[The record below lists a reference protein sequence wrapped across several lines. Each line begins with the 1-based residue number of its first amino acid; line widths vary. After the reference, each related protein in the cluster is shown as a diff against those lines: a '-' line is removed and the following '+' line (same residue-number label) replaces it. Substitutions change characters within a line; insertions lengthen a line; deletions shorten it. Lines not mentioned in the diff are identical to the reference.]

1 MDRSLGF
8 GSNTYNF
15 VALLTLGFPSAS
27 YLKHLTS
34 LHTFTRRTVLQKVRY
49 RTRMVLYLLVNI
61 GFQVLFTPLPGF
73 FSPFLHSTASLSVIR
88 LYLGL
93 GGGPP
98 GFPASSSCS
107 PVLWILSPAFGFRL
121 RDFHPLRFGFPT
133 NSANR
138 LQWIIQSATPVVFL
152 HPVWPLSLSLAA
164 TQKID
169 VSFSSSAYLDVSVQ
183 RVSPQYAMCLHTV
196 DCAWPQPGF
205 PIRKSAGKS
214 DICSLPQ
221 LIAAYHVL
229 LRHLIPRHSPY
240 ALISL
245 TCFQVSNRI
254 IWVYALL

>member
-1 MDRSLGF
+1 ML
-8 GSNTYNF
+8 N
-15 VALLTLGFPSAS
+15 LAS
-27 YLKHLTS
+27 YIHSPDHSTKGTISHID
-34 LHTFTRRTVLQKVRY
+34 
-49 RTRMVLYLLVNI
+49 VLYVLVSTR
-61 GFQVLFTPLPGF
+61 FQVLFTPLPGF

-121 RDFHPLRFGFPT
+121 RDFHPLRSGFPT

-196 DCAWPQPGF
+196 DCA
-205 PIRKSAGKS
+205 
-214 DICSLPQ
+214 
-221 LIAAYHVL
+221 
-229 LRHLIPRHSPY
+229 
-240 ALISL
+240 
-245 TCFQVSNRI
+245 
-254 IWVYALL
+254 

>member
-1 MDRSLGF
+1 M
-8 GSNTYNF
+8 
-15 VALLTLGFPSAS
+15 AP
-27 YLKHLTS
+27 YLKYLTS

-49 RTRMVLYLLVNI
+49 RTHMVLYLLVNI

-107 PVLWILSPAFGFRL
+107 PVLWILSPAWSFRL
-121 RDFHPLRFGFPT
+121 RDYHPLWFGFPT
-133 NSANR
+133 NSANSS
-138 LQWIIQSATPVVFL
+138 QWIIQSATPTVL
-152 HPVWPLSLSLAA
+152 LQSVWPFSISLAA
-164 TQKID
+164 TLEID

-183 RVSPQYAMCLHTV
+183 RVSLRMAMYSPYD

-205 PIRKSAGKS
+205 PIRKSAGIT
-214 DICSLPQ
+214 DICSSPQ

-229 LRHLIPRHSPY
+229 LRHLMPRHSPY

-245 TCFQVSNRI
+245 TFS
-254 IWVYALL
+254 L

>member
-1 MDRSLGF
+1 M
-8 GSNTYNF
+8 
-15 VALLTLGFPSAS
+15 AP

-107 PVLWILSPAFGFRL
+107 PVLWILSPARRFHL
-121 RDFHPLRFGFPT
+121 RDYHPLWFGFPT
-133 NSANR
+133 NSVSN
-138 LQWIIQSATPVVFL
+138 LQWIIQSATPIVL
-152 HPVWPLSLSLAA
+152 PHSVWPLSLSLAA
-164 TQKID
+164 TKEID

-183 RVSPQYAMCLHTV
+183 RVSPRMAMYLRMV

-205 PIRKSAGKS
+205 PIRKSAGIT

-229 LRHLIPRHSPY
+229 HRHLMPRHSPY

-245 TCFQVSNRI
+245 TFSSLN
-254 IWVYALL
+254 LFKS